1 MSKIGRKPILFSSA
15 KIEIDG
21 KKIKIE
27 GKNGSFEHSLPEE
40 IVANID
46 ENTLKLEVKENTRK
60 NRMIWGLHRALLAN
74 KIKGVEDGFSTSITI
89 VGLGYKATISGNK
102 MTFSLGYT
110 NKIEYELPEG
120 VTVDIDRSGQK
131 LVVKGFDKFIVGNVC
146 DSIRSFRPP
155 EPYKG
160 TGIIREGDV
169 IVRKAGKTKSA

>member
-1 MSKIGRKPILFSSA
+1 MSKIGRKPISFSSA
-15 KIEIDG
+15 KIEIEG

-46 ENTLKLEVKENTRK
+46 GNTLKLEVTENTRK
-60 NRMIWGLHRALLAN
+60 NRMTWGLHRALLAN
-74 KIKGVEDGFSTSITI
+74 KVKGVEEGFSTAITI

-131 LVVKGFDKFIVGNVC
+131 LVVKGSDKFIVGNVC
-146 DSIRSFRPP
+146 DTIRSFRPP